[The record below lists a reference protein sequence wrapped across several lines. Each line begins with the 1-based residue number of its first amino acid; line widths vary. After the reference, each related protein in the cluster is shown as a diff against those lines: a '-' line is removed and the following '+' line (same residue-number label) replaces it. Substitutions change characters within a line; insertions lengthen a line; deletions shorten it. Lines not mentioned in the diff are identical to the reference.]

1 MMSVAND
8 GHHNLP
14 VFDRRTPGS
23 IAHPSLHNSIN
34 GTDGFLHR
42 EDGVKVYETLN
53 FEVQD
58 LLVCDNARTRQEICP
73 CVITLIEAYS
83 I

>member
-1 MMSVAND
+1 MTATIIF
-8 GHHNLP
+8 L
-14 VFDRRTPGS
+14 
-23 IAHPSLHNSIN
+23 SLTDELLGPLHTHLFTIRS
-34 GTDGFLHR
+34 TVRDGFLHR